1 MGKFTAKKEA
11 YVMWHGFF
19 LVILLL
25 CEFLAQMPQFKHI
38 GRGIHRTNA
47 DFSDRRTHLLMILV
61 IVMLLMVC
69 LEPMGWAPLWNG
81 EVPGHRNQYEKMG
94 DAILKGQLHL
104 DIPVEEGLLALEN
117 PYDPAARSGLY
128 YQWDH
133 AYYNGHY
140 YMYFGVVPALLVF
153 APYQWLTGQMLTT
166 FRGTQ
171 VFAGLFIIG
180 LFLLLRYLTKR
191 FFPKLP
197 LTVFFLLGIAIAT
210 MSIWYCVAF
219 PAMYCT
225 AIISAICLMIWSLYF
240 FTKAV
245 FDPETTWKT
254 FLLAGL
260 GSLCG
265 ALVFGCRP
273 TIGLANVLVLPLV
286 ITFFKTR
293 KFTPQVFLGTV
304 LATIP
309 YVVVAIGLMWYNNAR
324 FDNPFEFGQ
333 SYQLTVAD
341 QSQYG
346 SIFSNIQWKP
356 LLENTEKALFRYD
369 CGPLDYGVF
378 VTFPILLLPIYA
390 LVRKESRAYLR
401 ANGLGLVIPVGV
413 IAMLVIVAM
422 GVLWTPYLLPRYTMD
437 YIWLL
442 AILLFVAV
450 GALYQREKVNA
461 RLTLVVSLLSVFT
474 VIVCLCLFLTPYDAN
489 YANHRNLNLGWVNGL
504 LKWK

>member
-1 MGKFTAKKEA
+1 
-11 YVMWHGFF
+11 MWHGFF
-19 LVILLL
+19 LVIFFL
-25 CEFLAQMPQFKHI
+25 CEFLVQLPQFRHI
-38 GRGIHRTNA
+38 GRSIHGTQV
-47 DFSDRRTHLLMILV
+47 DFTDRRTRILMVLV
-61 IVMLLMVC
+61 IAMLLMLC

-81 EVPGHRNQYEKMG
+81 EVPGHRNQYEKMA

-104 DIPVEEGLLALEN
+104 DIPVEPGILELEN
-117 PYDPAARSGLY
+117 PYDPAQREGLY

-133 AYYNGHY
+133 AYYDGHY

-153 APYQWLTGQMLTT
+153 APYQLITGRPLTT
-166 FRGTQ
+166 YHGTQ
-171 VFAGLFIIG
+171 VFAALFIIG
-180 LFLLLRYLTKR
+180 LFLMLHYLTRR

-197 LTVFFLLGIAIAT
+197 MAIFFLLGSAMAV
-210 MSIWYCVAF
+210 MSIWYCVSY

-225 AIISAICLMIWSLYF
+225 AIMSAICFMIWSLYF
-240 FTKAV
+240 FLRAV

-254 FLLAGL
+254 FFFAGL

-273 TIGLANVLVLPLV
+273 TIGLANILVLPLV

-293 KFTPQVFLGTV
+293 KFSPKLLLGTV
-304 LATIP
+304 LSALP
-309 YVVVAIGLMWYNNAR
+309 YAVVAAGLMWYNNAR
-324 FDNPFEFGQ
+324 FDDPFEFGQ

-346 SIFSNIQWKP
+346 NIFSNIQWKP
-356 LLENTEKALFRYD
+356 LLENMEDALFRYD
-369 CGPLDYGVF
+369 SGPLDYGVF

-390 LVRKESRAYLR
+390 LVRKESRQFLR
-401 ANGLGLVIPVGV
+401 ANGLGLVIPVGAV
-413 IAMLVIVAM
+413 TMLMIVAM
-422 GVLWTPYLLPRYTMD
+422 GILWTPYLLPRYTMD

-450 GALYQREKVNA
+450 GALYQREKVNP
-461 RLTLVVSLLSVFT
+461 RLTLVVGLLSVFT
-474 VIVCLCLFLTPYDAN
+474 VIVCICLFLTPYDAN
-489 YANHRNLNLGWVNGL
+489 YANHRNYDLNWVNGL

>member
-1 MGKFTAKKEA
+1 
-11 YVMWHGFF
+11 MWYGFF
-19 LVILLL
+19 LVIFFLF
-25 CEFLAQMPQFKHI
+25 EFLVQLPQFRHI
-38 GRGIHRTNA
+38 GRRIHGTTV
-47 DFSDRRTHLLMILV
+47 DFADRRTHILMILV
-61 IVMLLMVC
+61 IVMLLMFC

-81 EVPGHRNQYEKMG
+81 EVPGHRNQYEKAA
-94 DAILKGQLHL
+94 DAFLKGQLHL

-117 PYDPAARSGLY
+117 PYDPAARNGIY

-140 YMYFGVVPALLVF
+140 YMYFGVVPVLLVF
-153 APYQWLTGQMLTT
+153 APYQLLTGHSLTT
-166 FRGTQ
+166 YHGTQ
-171 VFAGLFIIG
+171 VFAALFIIG
-180 LFLLLRYLTKR
+180 LFLMLHYLTKR
-191 FFPKLP
+191 LFPKMP
-197 LTVFFLLGIAIAT
+197 VAVFFLLGSAMAV

-225 AIISAICLMIWSLYF
+225 AIMSAICLMVWSLYF
-240 FTKAV
+240 FLRAV

-254 FLLAGL
+254 FILAGL

-293 KFTPQVFLGTV
+293 KFTPKLLLGTV
-304 LATIP
+304 LSALP
-309 YVVVAIGLMWYNNAR
+309 YVVVAAGLMWYNNAR
-324 FDNPFEFGQ
+324 FDDPFEFGQ

-346 SIFSNIQWKP
+346 SIFSNLDWKV
-356 LLENTEKALFRYD
+356 LFQNIEAALFRYD
-369 CGPLDYGVF
+369 CSPMDYGVF

-401 ANGLGLVIPVGV
+401 ANGLGLLIPVGV
-413 IAMLVIVAM
+413 VAMLVIVAM

-437 YIWLL
+437 YVWLL

-450 GALYQREKVNA
+450 GALYQREKVNP
-461 RLTLVVSLLSVFT
+461 RLTLVVGLLSVFT
-474 VIVCLCLFLTPYDAN
+474 VLVCVCLFLTPYDAN
-489 YANHRNLNLGWVNGL
+489 YANHRNLNLNWVNGL